1 MKLGTKR
8 LGAFDLVIIV
18 GGLMLV
24 LLAAT
29 NLGSALAALRG
40 AGTWGTFTAQ
50 RVECVQHPGHEQ
62 CSWLGEFRSGRRLR
76 PEITLYG
83 ADRETFVPGQVVR
96 AFDTGRRGHVYGPG
110 GSNEWVMIALLLVA
124 GLGLAAWP
132 LLRRSG
138 RGGGSAGAD
147 SSG

>member
-18 GGLMLV
+18 GGLALV
-24 LLAAT
+24 LLAVQ
-29 NLGSALAALRG
+29 NLGPALAALRG
-40 AGTWGTFTAQ
+40 EGTWGTFTARQ
-50 RVECVQHPGHEQ
+50 VECVQHPGHEQ
-62 CSWLGEFRSGRRLR
+62 CSWLGEFRSGRQSR
-76 PEITLYG
+76 PEVALYG
-83 ADRETFVPGQVVR
+83 TDRGTLVPGQVVR

-132 LLRRSG
+132 LRRSTAAAP
-138 RGGGSAGAD
+138 AG
-147 SSG
+147 